1 MRGIRQHGL
10 ERSLYEECT
19 DGMDALVAA
28 AFSGNAAR
36 LLAFFPHASRNPYQS
51 MLYARGFAHGFACF
65 PVADMDEVK
74 SLPSDLKLVMHYHWL
89 HRVFDKSDSSRQAKK
104 AADHFLDGLK
114 RQKDG
119 GHTLLWTVHN
129 ILSHAARFP
138 DEEKALR
145 AGMAEITDV
154 IHVMNPHTR
163 ELCKPHYTID
173 EAKTITVPHPSYQGV
188 YGDYIC
194 ARQARFVLDL
204 NPDDKVFLLFGSLG
218 PHKGTRQFLAA
229 FDRLQGQLEGRGR
242 VLVAGSPGAPDFM
255 EELLALTSGRADMRL
270 LRAHVDDQSVQ
281 TFFKA
286 ADVIVC
292 PYPIGL
298 NSGVMATAAT
308 FGRPSVVPDMMAR
321 SLPGLE
327 DCVFAFKPG
336 NMDSCN
342 AACLQA
348 LEKAADGRVA
358 GKLNAWASENSPE
371 KVSDR
376 FFDAL
381 LPRLQELS

>member
-10 ERSLYEECT
+10 GRSLYEECT
-19 DGMDALVAA
+19 DGMDALAA
-28 AFSGNAAR
+28 AGFSGEAAR
-36 LLAFFPHASRNPYQS
+36 LLAFFPPVSRNPYQR
-51 MLYARGFAHGFACF
+51 MLYARGFNHGFACF
-65 PVADMDEVK
+65 PLADLGEVEG
-74 SLPSDLKLVMHYHWL
+74 LPDDLKLVMHYHWL
-89 HRVFDKSDSSRQAKK
+89 HRVFDKCDTIRQAKK
-104 AADHFLDGLK
+104 ATDHFLDRLK
-114 RQKDG
+114 RQKDD

-145 AGMAEITDV
+145 AGMADIADV
-154 IHVMNPHTR
+154 IHVMNPQTR
-163 ELCKPHYTID
+163 DLCAPQYTLD
-173 EAKTITVPHPSYQGV
+173 DARLVSVPHPSYQGV

-194 ARQARFVLDL
+194 ARQARFDLDL

-229 FDRLQGQLEGRGR
+229 FDRLQEKLEGKGR

-255 EELLALTSGRADMRL
+255 DEILALTSGRADMRL

-286 ADVIVC
+286 ADVVVC

-308 FGRPSVVPDMMAR
+308 FGRPSVVPDVMAR
-321 SLPGLE
+321 SLPGTE
-327 DCVFAFKPG
+327 DCVQAFEPG
-336 NMDSCN
+336 DMDSCHQ
-342 AACLQA
+342 ACLQA
-348 LEKAADGRVA
+348 LEKAAEGHTAVT
-358 GKLNAWASENSPE
+358 LSNWAAANSPE
-371 KVSDR
+371 EISDR
-376 FFDAL
+376 FFKAL
-381 LPRLQELS
+381 LPRLQDLP